1 MRLVVGFGRGT
12 EQVEVPTVIGLTL
25 RDARSLLLK
34 HRLTVG
40 AVLEDEEPAAEP
52 NQEEEKVKY
61 IYRQAPNAGE
71 RIVEGE
77 TVSLWL
83 SSDLEKVATG
93 GGENTEDDGSW
104 F

>member
-1 MRLVVGFGRGT
+1 
-12 EQVEVPTVIGLTL
+12 VIGLTL
-25 RDARSLLLK
+25 RDARSLLLRN
-34 HRLTVG
+34 RLTVG
-40 AVLEDEEPAAEP
+40 AVNEDEEPAPEEG
-52 NQEEEKVKY
+52 EEEKVKY
-61 IYRQAPNAGE
+61 VYRQAPNAGE
-71 RIVEGE
+71 RLLEGE